1 MSMSSSKQV
10 ALITGAG
17 QGIGLACA
25 RMLSGQGWHVVLCG
39 RQMVPLHAA
48 VQHIQDNGGTAQCVV
63 GDLSDAAFWAQL
75 DGLPDKPQLVVHN
88 ACQPARFGVLETVP
102 MDDIRGVVDSVLIA
116 GMQLAQW
123 ALPAMKLAG
132 FGRLIYMGSAA
143 AQSGAH
149 GQVAYAAAKA
159 GLQGLVRS
167 LAVETGRHGITC
179 NLVEPGFIDT
189 ERTRAAVTDGV
200 RDALAARM
208 AVGHIGTPEDVAGV
222 VAFLASP
229 TAAYLT
235 GATVPVNGGFGLGLM
250 HASRPMKTNTQEAS
264 A

>member
-1 MSMSSSKQV
+1 M
-10 ALITGAG
+10 
-17 QGIGLACA
+17 
-25 RMLSGQGWHVVLCG
+25 VVCG
-39 RQMVPLHAA
+39 RQLAPLHAA
-48 VQHIQDNGGTAQCVV
+48 VQSIQSAGGTAQCVA

-75 DGLPDKPQLVVHN
+75 DNLPAKPQLVVHN
-88 ACQPARFGVLETVP
+88 ACQPARFGVIETVP
-102 MDDIRGVVDSVLIA
+102 MDDIRAVLDSVLMA

-189 ERTRAAVTDGV
+189 ERTQAAVTDGV
-200 RDALAARM
+200 RDALTARM
-208 AVGHIGTPEDVAGV
+208 AVGHIGMPEDVAGV

-229 TAAYLT
+229 AGAYLT
-235 GATVPVNGGFGLGLM
+235 GATIPVHGGFGLGLM
-250 HASRPMKTNTQEAS
+250 HASRPNKSISQKAS
-264 A
+264 S